1 MTANNRPQTFLFKKS
16 NYFTLQKKNIDE
28 LIKPM
33 CKLSIYRKISVKL
46 TNESIFTVKSYLVK
60 QVKACPMQALSLMFF
75 FIFKYVKW
83 KNLVVSAMLLF
94 HTVYANRTYAERNI
108 LITNYSRPLIA
119 TTRTNNV

>member
-1 MTANNRPQTFLFKKS
+1 MSANIPIEKN

-46 TNESIFTVKSYLVK
+46 TKESIFTVKSYLVK